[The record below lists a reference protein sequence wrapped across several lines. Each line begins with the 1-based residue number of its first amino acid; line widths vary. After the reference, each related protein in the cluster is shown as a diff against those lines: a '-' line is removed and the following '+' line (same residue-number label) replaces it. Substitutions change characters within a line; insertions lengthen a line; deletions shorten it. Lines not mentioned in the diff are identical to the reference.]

1 MEKETNIEV
10 KKGINVLM
18 LIVMIVG
25 VILLIVGLS
34 YEIPSRTF
42 SFYGLEK
49 YVGGDAY
56 NAIIESSLRG
66 GEISG
71 AMVSKAVYI
80 CGGIITM
87 SIGALGIKKK

>member
-1 MEKETNIEV
+1 MENEINVET
-10 KKGINVLM
+10 KKSINVLM

-25 VILLIVGLS
+25 AILLIVGLS
-34 YEIPSRTF
+34 YSVPSRVF
-42 SFYGLEK
+42 SFYDLKE

-56 NAIIESSLRG
+56 NVIIESSLRG

-71 AMVSKAVYI
+71 AMISKAVYI

>member
-1 MEKETNIEV
+1 MENEINVET
-10 KKGINVLM
+10 KKSINVLM

-25 VILLIVGLS
+25 AILLIVGLS
-34 YEIPSRTF
+34 YSVPSRVF
-42 SFYGLEK
+42 SFYDLKE

-71 AMVSKAVYI
+71 AMISKAVYI

>member
-1 MEKETNIEV
+1 MEKETNIET
-10 KKGINVLM
+10 KKGINILM

-25 VILLIVGLS
+25 AILLIVGLS
-34 YEIPSRTF
+34 YDIPSRTF
-42 SFYGLEK
+42 SFYGLKE

-71 AMVSKAVYI
+71 AIVSKAVYI
-80 CGGIITM
+80 CSGIITM